1 MCTFV
6 LSFAGGSSARVRLP
20 WDEAPKTVSAL
31 LSLCGS
37 SRRVSDVNA
46 VHARHSGAKALFLT
60 PFVLRDVGDE
70 NLEPASRCGD
80 VLFAFEPK
88 SICNHEDAS
97 EVAWLSTMMPAFR
110 VAGPGLGRR

>member
-1 MCTFV
+1 MPGV
-6 LSFAGGSSARVRLP
+6 LLAGCVRSCSRLRAAAAHACDFLGTKRP
-20 WDEAPKTVSAL
+20 R
-31 LSLCGS
+31 
-37 SRRVSDVNA
+37 RRVSDVNA